1 MTQRNTLFVGKVFF
15 YFPELPSTNDYALD
29 LLSKSKPSEGTLIS
43 TDHQTKGRGQ
53 IGSRW
58 ESEPGQ
64 NITQSVIF
72 YPTFLPVSQQFQLNK
87 AIALAVRDCIAKY
100 VEKPVLVK
108 WPNDVYVEESKI
120 AGILIQNSVAG
131 SLLQSSVAGIGIN
144 VNQAEFAAHLPNP
157 TSVYLQNG
165 SANTPLEDI
174 SNTLCHT
181 LELRYLALRQGQTD
195 LLHHDYLTYLYRY
208 QQTSIYRRTNDQVLE
223 GKITGIAEDGRL
235 LITHEDGT
243 EAFDLKSIAYC

>member
-15 YFPELPSTNDYALD
+15 YFPELPSTNDYALN

-43 TDHQTKGRGQ
+43 TDHQTRGRGQ

-64 NITQSVIF
+64 NIMQSVIF
-72 YPTFLPVSQQFQLNK
+72 YPTFLPVSRQFQLNQ

-100 VEKPVLVK
+100 VEKPVIVK

-131 SLLQSSVAGIGIN
+131 TLLQSSVAGIGIN
-144 VNQAEFAAHLPNP
+144 VNQAGFAAHLPNP
-157 TSVYLQNG
+157 TSIYLQNG
-165 SANTPLEDI
+165 GIRVSLEEVT
-174 SNTLCHT
+174 NTLCQT
-181 LELRYLALRQGQTD
+181 LESRYLALRQGQMD
-195 LLHHDYLTYLYRY
+195 ALHEEYLAWLYRY
-208 QQTSIYRRTNDQVLE
+208 QQTAIYRRTNGEVLE

-235 LITHEDGT
+235 LIAHEDGT